1 MNRWIMKSQTSNR
14 LGVLLLAG
22 VLLCGAVALALPSI
36 RHRLAMRSALA
47 ADSVDEADL
56 IGEPGRS
63 LMVAE
68 AERLWDTGRL
78 PHRRAVLTA
87 WIDHRIDPGVDS
99 RTNETAG
106 SSAARRESA
115 NRRFSQRLIREAAG
129 DPDQEL
135 RIRLLGALGSLQT
148 EAEQAAVIRQLGD
161 VDPELRR
168 AGLATLRRVGGRAQI
183 PWVLPLLDD
192 SDPTVVLAADATLRK
207 WTGHDS
213 GLRLSRILPSGNS
226 LTAPVVPSEQLE
238 ELRREAAAWRM
249 MLATQEKPTGPTPL
263 RPVVMASSR
272 LPCPP
277 FVLEDLAGKP
287 VHLDSLRGRRVL
299 LNFWATWCPACL
311 VELPV
316 LCELQRRHPDDLVV
330 LGISLDSPDGT
341 EAAEGALTPAA
352 VRELRKTVGTVAA
365 RHRLNYRVLLDPG
378 HQVSRRFNGG
388 ELPTQ
393 VLLDRNGR
401 ICRRFVGG
409 RGFEVWE
416 AFLSEANQP
425 VAVAPAVSAADV
437 GESGEQVGAAAR
449 R

>member
-1 MNRWIMKSQTSNR
+1 M
-14 LGVLLLAG
+14 LAG
-22 VLLCGAVALALPSI
+22 VLLCGAAAVALPTL
-36 RHRLAMRSALA
+36 RHHLAMRSALA
-47 ADSVDEADL
+47 EDSVDEADL

-63 LMVAE
+63 LKEAE

-87 WIDHRIDPGVDS
+87 WIDHRIDPGVAS
-99 RTNETAG
+99 RTNETG
-106 SSAARRESA
+106 RITAARRESA
-115 NRRFSQRLIREAAG
+115 DRRFSQRLIREAAG

-135 RIRLLGALGSLQT
+135 RIRLLGALESLQT
-148 EAEQAAVIRQLGD
+148 EAEQAAVIRQLED

-168 AGLATLRRVGGRAQI
+168 AGLATLRRVGGREQI

-226 LTAPVVPSEQLE
+226 LTMPVVSSEQLG
-238 ELRREAAAWRM
+238 ELQRAAAAWRA
-249 MLATQEKPTGPTPL
+249 MLVTQDKLSGPIPL
-263 RPVVMASSR
+263 RRVVVAPSR

-287 VHLDSLRGRRVL
+287 VHLDALRGRRVL
-299 LNFWATWCPACL
+299 LNFWTTWCPACL

-341 EAAEGALTPAA
+341 EAAEGSLTPAV

-365 RHRLNYRVLLDPG
+365 RHRLNYPVLLDPR
-378 HQVSRRFNGG
+378 HVVSRRFNGG

-393 VLLDRNGR
+393 VLLDRDGR
-401 ICRRFVGG
+401 IGRRFVGG
-409 RGFEVWE
+409 RSLEVWE
-416 AFLSEANQP
+416 ALLSEANQP
-425 VAVAPAVSAADV
+425 AAPMTSTPSGSAAGL
-437 GESGEQVGAAAR
+437 GETSEQIGTVAR